1 MQIGYHTITWGGVA
15 GHVVGVKSVNDP
27 DYRVNQHGLV
37 WAGLAVRF
45 GAECRVVGGGAQ
57 IRRAPKLTRNATA
70 SP

>member
-15 GHVVGVKSVNDP
+15 GHGVGVKSVNDP

-37 WAGLAVRF
+37 WVGLAARF
-45 GAECRVVGGGAQ
+45 GAERLVAGGGAQ
-57 IRRAPKLTRNATA
+57 IRRAGKLKRDATA